1 VIDPAATGLGRWI
14 NIPALL
20 AVTFWGSTYVVI
32 KLIMME
38 SLSPL
43 SLAVLRVGIGAA
55 LLFGVLM
62 ITEKDWSVAL
72 KDLPVL
78 ALLGLTGL
86 AIFQIFFTVSLKY
99 ISAGTASVL
108 VSISPLIVAI
118 VVILTGFDVLRWRTV
133 AGILVAF
140 GGVALVAQ
148 REELSFGNE
157 ALIGDIFCLVSAVAW
172 GIYVA
177 VQIPLLRRYSTTK
190 VMAYAAGFGTIFIL
204 PFTVGDL
211 MTQNWG
217 AISLPGWGLIVYYV
231 VISGYVA
238 MVLWS
243 RGIRSWGPARAS
255 VYSYLNP
262 IFGIVS
268 GMIFLGEAMVP
279 VQLVGTVAV
288 FVGLGLARR

>member
-1 VIDPAATGLGRWI
+1 MTNPVPSGLGRWV

-20 AVTFWGSTYVVI
+20 AVIFWGSTYVVI
-32 KLIMME
+32 KVIMMDG
-38 SLSPL
+38 LSPL
-43 SLAVLRVGIGAA
+43 SLAVLRVGFGAV
-55 LLFGVLM
+55 LLFGALM
-62 ITEKDWSVAL
+62 ITEKDWGVAV

-99 ISAGTASVL
+99 ITASTASVL

-118 VVILTGFDVLRWRTV
+118 VVILTRFDVLRWRTV

-148 REELSFGNE
+148 REEFSFGNE
-157 ALIGDIFCLVSAVAW
+157 ALVGDIFCLVSAVGW

-177 VQIPLLRRYSTTK
+177 IQIPLLRRYSTTK

-204 PFTVGDL
+204 PFTAGDL
-211 MTQNWG
+211 LTQDWG
-217 AISLPGWGLIVYYV
+217 RISLPGWGLIVYYV

-238 MVLWS
+238 TVLWS
-243 RGIRSWGPARAS
+243 RGIRNWGPARTSA
-255 VYSYLNP
+255 YSYLNP

-279 VQLVGTVAV
+279 IQLVGTVAV
-288 FVGLGLARR
+288 FVGLALARR